1 MTKTITAIK
10 IISAKKNYNYE
21 IRKEH
26 VTYSDGTTEDRLMC
40 YSFAGKP
47 LGGIQETER
56 LFRAQGTGPNIITKK
71 AKK

>member
-1 MTKTITAIK
+1 MEKRVVARKT
-10 IISAKKNYNYE
+10 ISAKRNGHYE

-26 VTYSDGTTEDRLMC
+26 VTYSDGTTADVIAC

-47 LGGIQETER
+47 LGGIQEAER
-56 LFRAQGTGPNIITKK
+56 LINAQVIPNITAKK